1 MWFGGDEIIEG
12 CYFHATFRYKQ
23 FSLRK
28 TFHQKPNPLVKRW
41 STNLFHRLLFLPFS
55 FSSFLFVS
63 LFGLFSS
70 HVLHPALKTKELG
83 LFNFPHS
90 LIGKYLS
97 ILRLNVEITSRY
109 SHRMMRNTRS
119 FQKLYIGNYEKNL
132 LYIIMLYIMAVIFK
146 RDHFIG
152 WMKNEWNLPN
162 QNTYM

>member
-70 HVLHPALKTKELG
+70 HVLHPALKTKG

-90 LIGKYLS
+90 LIGEYLS

-109 SHRMMRNTRS
+109 LHRMMRNTRS
-119 FQKLYIGNYEKNL
+119 FQKLYIIMKKNL
-132 LYIIMLYIMAVIFK
+132 LYMAVILK

-152 WMKNEWNLPN
+152 WMKNELNLPN